1 MGNVVV
7 QTLLN
12 GPVFALIAL
21 GMTLVF
27 GVLKFA
33 NIFQVTTA
41 TLGAYGAYLL
51 MTSFG
56 FGIITAAVVTMAA
69 VAVLSVLVHH
79 GLFRRLLSRNPA
91 TAMIGSLALSILVQ
105 AVIET
110 IAGPQARSLPLRLQR
125 GLTLLGGSITPDQLI
140 AGLVGLAAL
149 LATLAVLRFTSIGRQ
164 VRGVATNSVLAEASG
179 INSRRVIDITWVLA
193 GTLGALAGIVLA
205 VETQATPAMG
215 FNLLLAVFAA
225 ALLGGFGSPLGALVG
240 GYLLAFVQSGVLQVN
255 WGSPFGT
262 SAFVPTN
269 YATAVG
275 FVLLLVVLVA
285 RPEGIFG
292 RKAARA

>member
-1 MGNVVV
+1 MGNVLV

-12 GPVFALIAL
+12 GPVFALIAM

-41 TLGAYGAYLL
+41 TLGAYGAYLF

-56 FGIITAAVVTMAA
+56 LGIVPAAVVTLAA
-69 VAVLSVLVHH
+69 VAVLSVLLHH

-105 AVIET
+105 ALIET
-110 IAGPQARSLPLRLQR
+110 IAGPQALSLPLALQR
-125 GLTLLGGSITPDQLI
+125 GLTFLGGSVTPDQVV
-140 AGLVGLAAL
+140 AGMVGLVAL
-149 LATLAVLRFTSIGRQ
+149 FVTLALLRFTSIGRQ
-164 VRGVATNSVLAEASG
+164 VRGVATNPVLAEASG

-193 GTLGALAGIVLA
+193 GALGALAGIVLA
-205 VETQATPAMG
+205 VETEATPAMG
-215 FNLLLAVFAA
+215 FNMLLAVFAA

-255 WGSPFGT
+255 WGSLVGT

-269 YATAVG
+269 YAAAVG

-285 RPEGIFG
+285 RPEGMFG
-292 RKAARA
+292 RRAARA